1 MKRECGQMASELQR
15 DLYLK
20 KFKKSYFRVLKSLKN
35 TLDVVNDV
43 HHKVQ
48 NRNIKFFVFGLHKKG
63 KD

>member
-1 MKRECGQMASELQR
+1 MAPKLQR